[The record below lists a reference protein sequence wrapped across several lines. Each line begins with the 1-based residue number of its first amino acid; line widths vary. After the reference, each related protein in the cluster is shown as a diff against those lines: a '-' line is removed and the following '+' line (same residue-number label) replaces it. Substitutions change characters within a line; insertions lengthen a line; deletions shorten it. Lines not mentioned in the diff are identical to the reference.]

1 MSKIKF
7 KLTSAILVLCVS
19 GLTSAQLIQPYNV
32 PTAILQT
39 TSAVL
44 QSFKKDNIPVD
55 SILGICDFSGSSCNG
70 AKIILSRGN
79 KQIFNATLTSRGE
92 FHIPNLKRNESYEFI
107 LSWPKHK
114 LVEKRIVQLEEFIK
128 IKVL

>member
-1 MSKIKF
+1 MKF
-7 KLTSAILVLCVS
+7 KLISAIIALSVS
-19 GLTSAQLIQPYNV
+19 GLTCAQLTQPYNV

-44 QSFKKDNIPVD
+44 QSFKKDNVPVD
-55 SILGICDFSGSSCNG
+55 SISGICDFSGSNCNG
-70 AKIILSRGN
+70 AKIVLN
-79 KQIFNATLTSRGE
+79 KGSEQIFNGTLTSRGE

-114 LVEKRIVQLEEFIK
+114 LIEKRIVLAGEFIN
-128 IKVL
+128 IKLL